1 VSLKPQQCSSR
12 SSWWHGTVGS
22 GLKAQTANERQWLR
36 TPQAIRKFLCPQIQ
50 TADYAGHAHELARR
64 YIAAGSAPAC
74 HFPIAFTPGNSG
86 WSQ

>member
-1 VSLKPQQCSSR
+1 MELSVQDSRLKPR
-12 SSWWHGTVGS
+12 MH
-22 GLKAQTANERQWLR
+22 ANGCARLR
-36 TPQAIRKFLCPQIQ
+36 PFGNSFARRFKPP
-50 TADYAGHAHELARR
+50 ADYAGHAHELARR